1 MLIEHLPGIIPTTAI
16 LARFFRSTRW
26 ISSRSQRMTK
36 EPAIRP
42 TCGHVEVMLER
53 SAQ

>member
-1 MLIEHLPGIIPTTAI
+1 MLIEHLPGIIPTTDI
-16 LARFFRSTRW
+16 LARFVPSTRW
-26 ISSRSQRMTK
+26 ISSQSQRMTR

-42 TCGHVEVMLER
+42 MCGHEVMLER

>member
-26 ISSRSQRMTK
+26 ISSRSQLLTMA
-36 EPAIRP
+36 PAIRP
-42 TCGHVEVMLER
+42 MFGHVEVMLER